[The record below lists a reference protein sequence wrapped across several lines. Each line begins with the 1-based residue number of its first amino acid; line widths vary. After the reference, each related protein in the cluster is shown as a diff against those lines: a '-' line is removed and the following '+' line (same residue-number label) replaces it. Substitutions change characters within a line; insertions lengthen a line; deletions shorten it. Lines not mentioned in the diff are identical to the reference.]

1 MTVCTLYFQG
11 GIIFWISLIITII
24 IVGFLSLYLP
34 FKKIKSKW
42 KFAFIPLFIVLLLIG
57 IGLNVGFL
65 GMKNSCEGL
74 SDRHFVKD
82 YGREINSIEEAKEIF
97 RELAVEQLKNYPNQT
112 QAQMQI
118 ERSLNYTMLR
128 EDMYSISFG
137 WDCYELHTN
146 GELYKFW
153 CGD

>member
-1 MTVCTLYFQG
+1 MTVCTYYFQG
-11 GIIFWISLIITII
+11 GLIFWSSLIVSII
-24 IVGFLSLYLP
+24 LIGFLSLYLP

-42 KFAFIPLFIVLLLIG
+42 KFAFIPLFIILLLVG

-65 GMKNSCEGL
+65 GMKDSCEGL
-74 SDRHFVKD
+74 GDRHLVKD
-82 YGREINSIEEAKEIF
+82 YGREINTIEEAKEIF
-97 RELAVEQLKNYPNQT
+97 RELAVEKFNNYPNQT

-118 ERSLNYTMLR
+118 ERSLNYTSQR
-128 EDMYSISFG
+128 EEMYSISFG
-137 WDCYELHTN
+137 WYCYELHTN